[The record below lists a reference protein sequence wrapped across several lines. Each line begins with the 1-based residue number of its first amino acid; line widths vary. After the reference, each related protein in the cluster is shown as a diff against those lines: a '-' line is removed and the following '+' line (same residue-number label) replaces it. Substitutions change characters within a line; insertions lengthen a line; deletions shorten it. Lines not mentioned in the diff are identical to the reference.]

1 VVPGFENDDEV
12 IGGETRVSK
21 LKITE
26 ISKQSE
32 MECSVES
39 DRTVI
44 KDKIRLD
51 TGVAMEEFL
60 P

>member
-1 VVPGFENDDEV
+1 VEKLVFQSLRLS
-12 IGGETRVSK
+12 ET
-21 LKITE
+21 
-26 ISKQSE
+26 SKQSE
-32 MECSVES
+32 LEWSVES

-44 KDKIRLD
+44 KHKLRLD

>member
-1 VVPGFENDDEV
+1 ME
-12 IGGETRVSK
+12 K
-21 LKITE
+21 LEFQNLKLSSN
-26 ISKQSE
+26 SKQSE

-44 KDKIRLD
+44 KHKLRLD
-51 TGVAMEEFL
+51 TGLAMEEFL